1 MVFADI
7 LVRMALFSE
16 GRFPFQAKD
25 DKHLFGNTSLAK
37 LEEPFG
43 PGTTTG
49 ELLVR
54 MEQDASLA
62 GQAYIWDPPGED
74 RLVRLRPDWV
84 IIVSQI
90 VHAAGAGQYPRRV
103 GFW

>member
-1 MVFADI
+1 MVVGAI
-7 LVRMALFSE
+7 LVRMALFW
-16 GRFPFQAKD
+16 GAGFQFQAKD

-62 GQAYIWDPPGED
+62 GQAYIWDPPGDD

-90 VHAAGAGQYPRRV
+90 LHAAGRGQPRREI
-103 GFW
+103 GY

>member
-1 MVFADI
+1 
-7 LVRMALFSE
+7 MALFSE
-16 GRFPFQAKD
+16 ARFQFQAKD
-25 DKHLFGNTSLAK
+25 NKHLFGNTSLAK

-84 IIVSQI
+84 IIVSEI
-90 VHAAGAGQYPRRV
+90 LHPAPGPHYPPNIRSCPHPP
-103 GFW
+103 